1 MFPALPDI
9 TSYEV
14 TLTTPGGEVQSVMF
28 APEDIVS
35 DMMTYTFE
43 DLLPGEMYSVDL
55 KITNA
60 DGNEVTFIESV
71 ILPGIYIQI
80 TCII

>member
-14 TLTTPGGEVQSVMF
+14 TLTPPAGDVQSVMF
-28 APEDIVS
+28 APEDIVG

-55 KITNA
+55 KIINT
-60 DGNEVTFIESV
+60 DGNEVTFMENV
-71 ILPGIYIQI
+71 ILPGIYI
-80 TCII
+80 